1 MGFSYHLPSKSYAIF
16 QLPSYSP
23 EPTFHPNQVQIQ
35 HVANENPNPPRIV
48 DTHGIR
54 DVPKLIDKGPL
65 LQIDYVTSSLDE
77 SNTEFTE
84 DLVPENEA
92 RNW

>member
-1 MGFSYHLPSKSYAIF
+1 M
-16 QLPSYSP
+16 
-23 EPTFHPNQVQIQ
+23 
-35 HVANENPNPPRIV
+35 
-48 DTHGIR
+48 R

-84 DLVPENEA
+84 DFGEFEDEQDLSNDIELQRVERTVALRQVVQRRPQCSEIVIEND
-92 RNW
+92 